1 MELSYKVVNKFIPIR
16 SIMNK
21 NRELLVSAL
30 QIYNFKSISNHIQ
43 YSYKNSNLILIH
55 VYNSASIYLE
65 AFFSC
70 WIRHIFNLDAITV
83 WIIPSLSYFFC
94 FLGESRLPRYHVR
107 VVFGE
112 EINFRQSKF
121 SSWRTVF
128 TFSCLNNAQT
138 SFFSFIHIVVY
149 NHTKKNAIRMSKIS
163 IIAALQ
169 ISYIIVN

>member
-1 MELSYKVVNKFIPIR
+1 MCTIQLPFTWKLFLVVVLGIYSILMQLQSELF
-16 SIMNK
+16 
-21 NRELLVSAL
+21 LL
-30 QIYNFKSISNHIQ
+30 Y
-43 YSYKNSNLILIH
+43 LI
-55 VYNSASIYLE
+55 
-65 AFFSC
+65 
-70 WIRHIFNLDAITV
+70 
-83 WIIPSLSYFFC
+83 FFC